1 MMQPKK
7 KKKKKKKRTCGVVC
21 KEGQV
26 QLVFGFTADY
36 SVAYEKWTHLFMGGT
51 WSPLK
56 NLRNS

>member
-1 MMQPKK
+1 MRHDAAK

-36 SVAYEKWTHLFMGGT
+36 SVAYEK
-51 WSPLK
+51 
-56 NLRNS
+56 